1 MVFDRRRL
9 VVLPLAAG
17 ALAWAGRPAS
27 AAQPRGGVR
36 SGGSAE
42 PGRGAEPGGSALPGA
57 GAELDGGGGGGA
69 AGGERGVVETSVPF
83 RAGAD
88 GYATFRIPAVVLT
101 GRGTLVAFAE
111 ARASGSDTGSIVVVA
126 KRSED
131 GGRSWGPLAV
141 VAGDGG
147 DTHGNPCPVVD
158 PRTGDIILLT
168 CTNAA
173 DATEAAIMAG
183 QVPPADGRR
192 VWVQRGTGDAR
203 VFTPP
208 REITAEAKHPDWRW
222 YATGPGHAIALT
234 AGRHRGRLVVP
245 ANHSTPPP
253 AGSADTGTE
262 PRYYG
267 GHCLLSDDGGETW
280 RIGFVDDTPDGA
292 VNANESCAAQLP
304 DGLVYFNARNQG
316 GTAPGVRVDARSADG
331 GRTLLHPYAPQTGL
345 VGPVVQGSVLQLP
358 GGPLLFAGPS
368 DPGAR
373 AAMAVRTSRDGGR
386 DWTTALELSAD
397 PAAYSDLVA
406 LSPTTVGLLYETG
419 TSSPYETL
427 TFARIPTSALSG

>member
-1 MVFDRRRL
+1 
-9 VVLPLAAG
+9 
-17 ALAWAGRPAS
+17 
-27 AAQPRGGVR
+27 
-36 SGGSAE
+36 
-42 PGRGAEPGGSALPGA
+42 
-57 GAELDGGGGGGA
+57 
-69 AGGERGVVETSVPF
+69 VETSVPF
-83 RAGAD
+83 TAGAD
-88 GYATFRIPAVVLT
+88 GYATFRIPALVRT

-126 KRSED
+126 KRSQD

-141 VAGDGG
+141 VAGDGS

-158 PRTGDIILLT
+158 PRTGDIVLLT

-173 DATEAAIMAG
+173 DATETAIMAG

-192 VWVQRGTGDAR
+192 VWVQRGIDDAR
-203 VFTPP
+203 GFTPP

-234 AGRHRGRLVVP
+234 TGRHRGRLVAP

-253 AGSADTGTE
+253 AGSADTGAE

-267 GHCLLSDDGGETW
+267 GHCLISDDGGESW
-280 RIGFVDDTPDGA
+280 RIGFVDDTPDGV

-331 GRTLLHPYAPQTGL
+331 GGTLLRPYAPQTGL
-345 VGPVVQGSVLQLP
+345 VGPVVQGSVLQVP
-358 GGPLLFAGPS
+358 DGPLLFAGPS
-368 DPGAR
+368 DPDAR
-373 AAMAVRTSRDGGR
+373 AAMAVRVSHDGGR
-386 DWTTALELSAD
+386 DWATALVLSAD

-419 TSSPYETL
+419 ASSPYETL
-427 TFARIPTSALSG
+427 TFARIPAAALGG